1 MIGAQTRGFNMTS
14 IRFRLAAAGAL
25 ALMTAAPAMAQE
37 TFQETSQE
45 AFRETPW
52 LTRGS
57 PTSGVLE
64 DGDERSRLASWNDDE
79 YLYDDYLM
87 RAEAGE
93 RFSVALSSGDFD
105 SYLIVYLDGY
115 HEWDQPL
122 LADDDGGGYPDALLR
137 FTAEQE
143 GLYRVRV
150 RGFDAASRGAYTLTL
165 RQRPPAPPTPA
176 PVSIDARGEVSGE
189 LTPGDAE
196 LDQEELYDAYRFRG
210 RAGERVDIR
219 LNSDDFDPI
228 LYVGRASRDG
238 GFEELAV
245 NDDSGGSLNSLIRFT
260 VPETGDYVIRAAGLW
275 AGAEGAYVLSLADSP
290 PPPVLASLAVGD
302 EVAGQLGDDAPQDAN
317 GIGYVGYAFQARAGQ
332 RVAFAMT
339 SDDFDSYIELGRD
352 GASGYEAIAYDDD
365 GAGQGLNS
373 RLVHTFAEGGR
384 YEVRARSFGG
394 WGTGAYT
401 LSATEVQPDPEPS
414 PLSFGQSVQGEI
426 TDASAQGDSGGRFDA
441 YRFNGVEDQRV
452 QIVMRSGDFDTYLYI
467 GRADGDF
474 EVLASDDD
482 GLGEGLN
489 SRLNFTLPETGAYVV
504 RASSFGGG
512 GRGLY
517 ALEMTD
523 RGPAP
528 VAGSL
533 LIGAT
538 VRGALDENDSMA
550 PGDSSF
556 YDDYRF
562 QARSGDRLRI
572 TMVSNEFDAFLMLG
586 RGLADEFEVL
596 ASDDDGLSDT
606 NSLIEHEISQSGWH
620 TVRANSYAPGSTGAY
635 VISIERRE

>member
-37 TFQETSQE
+37 
-45 AFRETPW
+45 ALPETPW

-64 DGDERSRLASWNDDE
+64 DGDERGRIASWNDDE

-105 SYLIVYLDGY
+105 SYLMVYLDGN
-115 HEWDQPL
+115 HERNEPL
-122 LADDDGGGYPDALLR
+122 ASDDDGGGYPDALLR

-150 RGFDAASRGAYTLTL
+150 RGFGAASRGGYTLTL
-165 RQRPPAPPTPA
+165 RERPPAPPTP
-176 PVSIDARGEVSGE
+176 PPTSIDARGEVSGE
-189 LTPGDAE
+189 LAPGDAE
-196 LDQEELYDAYRFRG
+196 LDHEELYDAYRFRG
-210 RAGERVDIR
+210 RQGERIDIR
-219 LNSDDFDPI
+219 LNSEDFDPI
-228 LYVGRASRDG
+228 LYVGRASPGG

-245 NDDSGGSLNSLIRFT
+245 NDDSGDSLNSFVRFT
-260 VPETGDYVIRAAGLW
+260 VPETGDYVIRAAGLFS
-275 AGAEGAYVLSLADSP
+275 GAEGAYVLSLADSP
-290 PPPVLASLAVGD
+290 PPPVLAPLAVGD
-302 EVAGQLGDDAPQDAN
+302 EITGRLDDDAPQDES

-332 RVAFAMT
+332 RVVFAMS
-339 SDDFDSYIELGRD
+339 SDDFDTYVELGRE
-352 GASGYEAIAYDDD
+352 GASGYDVIGYDDD

-384 YEVRARSFGG
+384 HEVRARSFGG

-401 LSATEVQPDPEPS
+401 LSATEVEPDPEPA
-414 PLSFGQSVQGEI
+414 PLPFGRSVQGEI
-426 TDASAQGDSGGRFDA
+426 TETSAQGDTGGRFDA
-441 YRFNGVEDQRV
+441 YRFNGAEGQRV
-452 QIVMRSGDFDTYLYI
+452 QVVMRSGDFDTYLYI
-467 GRADGDF
+467 GRAEGNF
-474 EVLASDDD
+474 EVLAYDDD

-489 SRLNFTLPETGAYVV
+489 SRLNFTLPEDGAYVV

-562 QARSGDRLRI
+562 QAQSGDRLRI

-606 NSLIEHEISQSGWH
+606 NSLIEHEITESGWY
-620 TVRANSYAPGSTGAY
+620 VLRANSYAPNSTGAY
-635 VISIERRE
+635 VISIERRP